1 MPDLLISYLRI
12 QAYSEIQKALLTKD
26 EVQTIVMEWPGQTA
40 RKAQDGETGTRLAS

>member
-26 EVQTIVMEWPGQTA
+26 EVHNCYGMTWSDCQKSSRRRNWH
-40 RKAQDGETGTRLAS
+40 KAG